1 MNGDAL
7 EHTVGKLLVA
17 AGQSLGL
24 AESCTGG
31 LICNRLTDV
40 PGSSSYLMGGIV
52 AYSYEAKERLL
63 EVSHET
69 LISFG
74 AVSRETAIEMARG
87 ARRYFNVELG
97 VGVTGI
103 AGPGGG
109 MPDKPVG
116 LTYIALAADD
126 WERCERYVWQSD
138 RVGNK
143 SQSADAALRLIIEY
157 LEGLE
162 E

>member
-7 EHTVGKLLVA
+7 EHAVGKLLA
-17 AGQSLGL
+17 ATGLSLAL

-31 LICNRLTDV
+31 LICSRLTDV
-40 PGSSSYLMGGIV
+40 PGISSYLMGGIV

-74 AVSRETAIEMARG
+74 AVSKETAIEMARG
-87 ARRYFNVELG
+87 ARRYFDAELG

-126 WERCERYVWQSD
+126 WERCERYVWESD

-143 SQSADAALRLIIEY
+143 SHSADAALRLIREY
-157 LEGLE
+157 LAGIKE
-162 E
+162 